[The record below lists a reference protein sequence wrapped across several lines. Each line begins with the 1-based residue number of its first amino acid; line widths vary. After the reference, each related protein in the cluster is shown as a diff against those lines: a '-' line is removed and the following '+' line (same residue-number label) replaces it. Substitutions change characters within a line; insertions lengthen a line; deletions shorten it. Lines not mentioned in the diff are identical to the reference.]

1 MSIPTDFSPDDD
13 PVLSDER
20 LTDDSDTREE
30 YAYTPK
36 TQMQKAAAARAVN
49 STHLNF
55 DDPSGMFVET
65 TMTRGEA
72 MKTRTPPPAPSSQMG
87 MHPGGGS
94 YSDLVRQGMPLNM
107 RRTQPKEVYG
117 ARTQAALKA
126 NIEKTRFM
134 GNAPKHLK
142 GDKVSDYLKRP
153 NQRST
158 PSDTRTSYEHGH
170 PRNMARVEPTT
181 KEERLEQA
189 AESPRDAHRDITE
202 HESWRNLM
210 EESPAHTQ
218 GAREAFDSLTSPRG
232 NRAVNR
238 AMRGGEPQV
247 VMTEDLSV
255 HTPALTGWPGSI
267 DPRTPDR
274 PLPPGPR
281 RGRPRK
287 QL

>member
-30 YAYTPK
+30 YAYPPK
-36 TQMQKAAAARAVN
+36 NQMQKAASARALKAMGDNTKVA
-49 STHLNF
+49 
-55 DDPSGMFVET
+55 DISGIGVET
-65 TMTRGEA
+65 AITREEA
-72 MKTRTPPPAPSSQMG
+72 MQTRTPPRNLQ
-87 MHPGGGS
+87 
-94 YSDLVRQGMPLNM
+94 YSDLFRQGMPLNM
-107 RRTQPKEVYG
+107 SRAQPKEKYG

-134 GNAPKHLK
+134 GNAPGSVSSYLERPTSKSTASQP
-142 GDKVSDYLKRP
+142 DKAR
-153 NQRST
+153 
-158 PSDTRTSYEHGH
+158 HGRQ
-170 PRNMARVEPTT
+170 PDLGAVEPTT
-181 KEERLEQA
+181 KAERLGMA
-189 AESPRDAHRDITE
+189 VESPRDALRDIIE
-202 HESWRNLM
+202 QESWRNLM

-267 DPRTPDR
+267 DPRTPDLPP
-274 PLPPGPR
+274 PLPPR

>member
-30 YAYTPK
+30 YALPPK
-36 TQMQKAAAARAVN
+36 TQMQKAAAARAIN
-49 STHLNF
+49 SMGDNTKVA
-55 DDPSGMFVET
+55 DISGIGVET
-65 TMTRGEA
+65 AITREEA
-72 MKTRTPPPAPSSQMG
+72 MQTRTPPRNLQ
-87 MHPGGGS
+87 
-94 YSDLVRQGMPLNM
+94 YSDLFRQGMPLNM
-107 RRTQPKEVYG
+107 SRAQPKERYG

-134 GNAPKHLK
+134 GNAPGSVSSYLERPTSKSTASQP
-142 GDKVSDYLKRP
+142 DKARHGRP
-153 NQRST
+153 
-158 PSDTRTSYEHGH
+158 PDLG
-170 PRNMARVEPTT
+170 AVEPTT
-181 KEERLEQA
+181 KAERLGMA
-189 AESPRDAHRDITE
+189 VESPRDALRDITE
-202 HESWRNLM
+202 QESWRNLM

-218 GAREAFDSLTSPRG
+218 GAREAFDSLTSPRSS
-232 NRAVNR
+232 RAVTR

-247 VMTEDLSV
+247 VMTEDLSI

-267 DPRTPDR
+267 DPNTPDL
-274 PLPPGPR
+274 PPPPGPR

>member
-30 YAYTPK
+30 YAYPPK
-36 TQMQKAAAARAVN
+36 NQMQKAASARAIN
-49 STHLNF
+49 SMGDNTKVA
-55 DDPSGMFVET
+55 DISGIGVET
-65 TMTRGEA
+65 AITREEA
-72 MKTRTPPPAPSSQMG
+72 MQTRTPPRNLQ
-87 MHPGGGS
+87 
-94 YSDLVRQGMPLNM
+94 YSDLFRQGMPLNM
-107 RRTQPKEVYG
+107 SRAQPKERYG

-134 GNAPKHLK
+134 GNAPGSVSSYLERPTSKSTASQP
-142 GDKVSDYLKRP
+142 DKAR
-153 NQRST
+153 
-158 PSDTRTSYEHGH
+158 HGRL
-170 PRNMARVEPTT
+170 PDLGAVEPTT
-181 KEERLEQA
+181 KAERLGMA
-189 AESPRDAHRDITE
+189 VESPRDALRDITE
-202 HESWRNLM
+202 QESWRNLM

-232 NRAVNR
+232 SGAVNR

-247 VMTEDLSV
+247 VMTEDLSI

-267 DPRTPDR
+267 DPRTPDLPP
-274 PLPPGPR
+274 PLPPR